1 MSVSGMENDWLLDP
15 RREPIEARPF
25 GVRASLGLGASAVV
39 VLLGFWAFS
48 GRPSESGSS
57 PAPQARAS
65 AAAEPAV
72 QFELRAP
79 EFAGLPRAVAS
90 SEEGALRIDS
100 LTIGQFGQAGAFA
113 RFDLRHTSGDARANP
128 DFTLDLAHEAEQAGL
143 KIAKSGQPSP
153 FASRFGAFEAAE
165 ARVSGKSAAGASL
178 ERDCQT
184 LRLAGAKLG
193 VEIAGVVCA
202 GPGQSLD
209 RRTLGCLVDQL
220 SFRSNGGAPTADKF
234 FALAEPLRGQACA
247 QAAVSS
253 EKADW
258 MAAHSVLPAAASPAL
273 PAKTAKKAR

>member
-1 MSVSGMENDWLLDP
+1 MSVSGMEKDWLLDP
-15 RREPIEARPF
+15 REGPIEARPF
-25 GVRASLGLGASAVV
+25 GVRASLGLGASAMA

-48 GRPSESGSS
+48 GRPSETGPS

-72 QFELRAP
+72 QFDLRAP
-79 EFAGLPRAVAS
+79 EFSGLPRSVANS
-90 SEEGALRIDS
+90 DEGAVRIDS
-100 LTIGQFGQAGAFA
+100 LTIGQFGLGGAFA
-113 RFDLRHTSGDARANP
+113 RFDLRQASGDARANP
-128 DFTLDLAHEAEQAGL
+128 EFTLDLGHEAEQAGL

-165 ARVSGKSAAGASL
+165 AKISGKSAAGASL

-202 GPGQSLD
+202 GPGQTFD

-220 SFRSNGGAPTADKF
+220 SFRSNGGTPTVDKF

-258 MAAHSVLPAAASPAL
+258 MAAHSVLPAAPSPA
-273 PAKTAKKAR
+273 PPVKTAKKTR